1 MIGYTTLGV
10 KDLEASK
17 AFYAE
22 LFADQGGKVA
32 IDAGR
37 IAFIACN
44 RGEPMLALCTPY
56 DGEAASAGNGTMVA
70 FSSASKEAVDAS
82 YAKAIALGATCDGAP
97 GQRIEDRFYGAYV
110 RDADNNKLCFFV
122 FG

>member
-37 IAFIACN
+37 IAFIGCN

-82 YAKAIALGATCDGAP
+82 YAKAITLGATCDGAP